1 MQNIINE
8 DYIIVLRCEGGKYN
22 CERVEIQKMEVQEEQ
37 VRAAIGK
44 TKDWGKICE
53 RVKGLMPA
61 HYLRMIEPYL
71 KPLAY
76 EEECGSQ
83 LERYVRNIFDKR
95 DSWCNADSLPSY
107 VCDLVSRLN
116 YEWAVMQEEAKPGF
130 IAASNDFWEPVDIK
144 VKVGK
149 DCYVQLYSKV
159 DEDPF
164 NDEDEFLFYVGAQW
178 KGREIIPFNAL
189 MEHYEVQPFYLGHY
203 RDYDQIESN
212 WEYAFKAF
220 AELANALAE
229 DTAKVVKVMEKDNA
243 LALVEWIERLA
254 ENPMEIAC
262 GLAEAK
268 DGYEGETQCICGP
281 KPEDWLLQRNF
292 PEEASMIWVGK
303 TISSALGMLK
313 WFESWG
319 EVYPELNSA
328 RERIKEA
335 ARKINQKMTD
345 LDKRLDSEEKHPYV
359 SSLQY
364 RIISIM
370 NLIAPYLKEEQASP
384 QQKEV

>member
-1 MQNIINE
+1 MRNLINE
-8 DYIIVLRCEGGKYN
+8 DYIVVLRCEGGKYN
-22 CERVEIQKMEVQEEQ
+22 CERVEIQKLEVQEEQ

-53 RVKGLMPA
+53 KVKGLMPA

-76 EEECGSQ
+76 GEECGSQ
-83 LERYVRNIFDKR
+83 LERYVRNIFGKR
-95 DSWCNADSLPSY
+95 DPWCNADSLTSY
-107 VCDLVSRLN
+107 VTELISRLN
-116 YEWAVMQEEAKPGF
+116 YEWTVMQQEAKPGF
-130 IAASNDFWEPVDIK
+130 IAVSNDFSEPVDIK

-149 DCYVQLYSKV
+149 DCCVQLYSKV

-164 NDEDEFLFYVGAQW
+164 SYKDEFLFYVGAQW
-178 KGREIIPFNAL
+178 KGREIIPFNSL
-189 MEHYEVQPFYLGHY
+189 MEHFEVQLFYLGHY

-220 AELANALAE
+220 AEIANALAE
-229 DTAKVVKVMEKDNA
+229 HPAKVVKMMEKDNA
-243 LALVEWIERLA
+243 MALVEWIEKLA
-254 ENPMEIAC
+254 KNPREIAC
-262 GLAEAK
+262 GLAEAT
-268 DGYEGETQCICGP
+268 DNYEGESQCICGP
-281 KPEDWLLQRNF
+281 NPEDWLLQRNF
-292 PEEASMIWVGK
+292 PEETSIIWAGK
-303 TISSALGMLK
+303 RIASALGMLK

-328 RERIKEA
+328 QERIKEA
-335 ARKINQKMTD
+335 AREINQKMTD

-359 SSLQY
+359 SSFQY

-370 NLIAPYLKEEQASP
+370 NLIAPYLKEEQVSP
-384 QQKEV
+384 QQKEA

>member
-1 MQNIINE
+1 MRNLINE
-8 DYIIVLRCEGGKYN
+8 DYIVVLRCEGGKYN
-22 CERVEIQKMEVQEEQ
+22 YERVKIQKLEVQEEQ

-71 KPLAY
+71 KPLA
-76 EEECGSQ
+76 EGEECGSQ
-83 LERYVRNIFDKR
+83 LERDVRNIFDKR

-116 YEWAVMQEEAKPGF
+116 YEWTVMQQEAKPGY
-130 IAASNDFWEPVDIK
+130 IAASKDFSEPADIK

-149 DCYVQLYSKV
+149 ECYVEIHSTVV
-159 DEDPF
+159 DDPF
-164 NDEDEFLFYVGAQW
+164 SDEDEFLFYVGAQW
-178 KGREIIPFNAL
+178 KGREIIPFNSL

-229 DTAKVVKVMEKDNA
+229 DIAKVVKVMEKDNA

-292 PEEASMIWVGK
+292 PEEASVIWAGK

-328 RERIKEA
+328 RERIKKA
-335 ARKINQKMTD
+335 ARKISQKMTD
-345 LDKRLDSEEKHPYV
+345 LDKRLESGEKHPYV
-359 SSLQY
+359 LVFQY
-364 RIISIM
+364 KISCIQHS
-370 NLIAPYLKEEQASP
+370 IGTGLKNVS
-384 QQKEV
+384 